1 MRLNNR
7 NGWERGAVTLDE
19 MEAAVGRISVSA
31 WIDVTQAMIDA
42 FAEATGDRQFIH
54 IDPVRAAATPFGT
67 TIAHGFLTL
76 SLLPRLIEETP
87 DLPMVSNATMHV
99 NYGGNRVR
107 FLAPVPSGARIRARS
122 RLLSFEQKRPGQYQ
136 STAEV
141 TIEIE
146 GQQKPAMLAE
156 WITQVFA

>member
-1 MRLNNR
+1 M
-7 NGWERGAVTLDE
+7 TLDE
-19 MEAAVGRISVSA
+19 VEAAVGRTSVSA
-31 WIDVTQAMIDA
+31 WITVTQAMIDA

-76 SLLPRLIEETP
+76 SLLPRLMAETP
-87 DLPMVSNATMHV
+87 DLPTVSGATMHV

-107 FLAPVPSGARIRARS
+107 FLAPVPSGARIRAHS

-141 TIEIE
+141 TIEID
-146 GQQKPAMLAE
+146 GQEKPAMLAE
-156 WITQVFA
+156 WITQVFV

>member
-1 MRLNNR
+1 M
-7 NGWERGAVTLDE
+7 TLDE
-19 MEAAVGRISVSA
+19 VEAAVGRTSVSA
-31 WIDVTQAMIDA
+31 WITVTQTMIDA

-76 SLLPRLIEETP
+76 SLLPRLMAETP
-87 DLPMVSNATMHV
+87 DLPVVSDARMHV

-107 FLAPVPSGARIRARS
+107 FLAPVPSGARIRAHS
-122 RLLSFEQKRPGQYQ
+122 TLLSFEQKRPCQYQ

-141 TIEIE
+141 TIEID
-146 GQQKPAMLAE
+146 GQEKPAMLAE
-156 WITQVFA
+156 WITQIFV